1 MYDRKWIT
9 IPISILIGC
18 IIIAAV
24 VGYQIK
30 QMSTDITGAIADA
43 QISISSA
50 ANSSSIESTL
60 NDLISALESNK

>member
-1 MYDRKWIT
+1 MHDRKWIT

-24 VGYQIK
+24 VAYQIK
-30 QMSTDITGAIADA
+30 QMSTDISGAIADA

-50 ANSSSIESTL
+50 ANTSSIESTL
-60 NDLISALESNK
+60 NNLISALESNK

>member
-1 MYDRKWIT
+1 MRDRKWIT

-24 VGYQIK
+24 IGYQIK
-30 QMSTDITGAIADA
+30 QMSTNITGAIADA

-50 ANSSSIESTL
+50 ANTSSVESAL
-60 NDLISALESNK
+60 NNLISALEANK

>member
-1 MYDRKWIT
+1 MKNTWIT

-24 VGYQIK
+24 IGYQIK

-43 QISISSA
+43 QIAFPLRRIPAPLNRRSI
-50 ANSSSIESTL
+50 I
-60 NDLISALESNK
+60 